1 MLALYGTCKLYQSSV
16 TLYTI
21 PLTSNHARQLAQEI
35 AEHQRFF
42 YMLRRRMVEWG
53 FSPSDETLAM
63 VAKTDELLSE
73 LRTQVYFLGYD
84 AENDRWR

>member
-1 MLALYGTCKLYQSSV
+1 MALANFTRVVLLC
-16 TLYTI
+16 TLFRLPRITRDSWRKKSPNI
-21 PLTSNHARQLAQEI
+21 SD
-35 AEHQRFF
+35 FF